1 MATRAERFR
10 ASQERSGPK
19 RPPKPPAKPR
29 SYKAD
34 TSRPAVSAADRRHG
48 GKSAARNVSLAAG
61 KKTKAAFELEDSVAP
76 KRPSRKSTR
85 KSKNRQ
91 KAGTQLKARAQRAV
105 SSPQR
110 RHEIRK

>member
-10 ASQERSGPK
+10 ASEERSGPK

-34 TSRPAVSAADRRHG
+34 TSKPAVSAADRRHG
-48 GKSAARNVSLAAG
+48 GKSAARNRSLG
-61 KKTKAAFELEDSVAP
+61 KKAAFELEDSAAP

-91 KAGTQLKARAQRAV
+91 KAGTQLKARVELAV
-105 SSPQR
+105 SSPER
-110 RHEIRK
+110 RHQIRK